1 MRFRAP
7 HRLKSGAEGEIH
19 PMSASRCKGLAIL
32 AAVAASLS
40 LVASAHAETG
50 SGDTNTQMPSS
61 SVGASGQTLS
71 VNPSV
76 GAEADLKPT
85 ITSHCDGN
93 PNVLGVSRV
102 VEIDTTTGPEFGDQ
116 YSKVEPKFLEP
127 GEVVLTFDDGPMRRY
142 TLPILEALD
151 EQCVKATFFSVGRM
165 AIADPTTL
173 REVARRGHTIG
184 THTWSHQNLAKLNS
198 AAMKREFE
206 LGLSAVAAA
215 VGTPISPFFRFPYLG
230 HGKTSREYIRG
241 RGIGIFGIHVDSKD
255 FRTRSPGVVLKNV
268 LGQLDHEKKGILLFH
283 DIQPSTAGAL
293 GSLLAELKTRGYK
306 VVHIVAK
313 DAPTTL
319 PEYDAIA
326 TKALKAKAVAVAN
339 EPLANRAATWP
350 VSGAEPEGTASAEH
364 KPAAAKPAP
373 PSTTQRAPKPF
384 DWANPSNDPWQ
395 LKSFGHQ

>member
-1 MRFRAP
+1 
-7 HRLKSGAEGEIH
+7 
-19 PMSASRCKGLAIL
+19 MSAARCTGLAVL
-32 AAVAASLS
+32 AAVAATLS
-40 LVASAHAETG
+40 FMANAHAETG
-50 SGDTNTQMPSS
+50 FGDTNAEAPST

-76 GAEADLKPT
+76 GAEAELKPT
-85 ITSHCDGN
+85 IASHCDGHAD
-93 PNVLGVSRV
+93 VLGVSRV
-102 VEIDTTTGPEFGDQ
+102 VEIDTATGPEFGDQ

-142 TLPILEALD
+142 TLPILDALD

-165 AIADPTTL
+165 AISDPTTL

-184 THTWSHQNLAKLNS
+184 THTWSHKNLAQLNS

-215 VGTPISPFFRFPYLG
+215 VGAPISPFFRFPYLG

-255 FRTRSPGVVLKNV
+255 FRTKSPGVVLKNV
-268 LGQLDHEKKGILLFH
+268 LTQLDREKKGILLFH

-293 GSLLAELKTRGYK
+293 SSLLAELKTRGYK

-326 TKALKAKAVAVAN
+326 AKALKAKAVAVAN
-339 EPLANRAATWP
+339 QPLANRAATWP
-350 VSGAEPEGTASAEH
+350 ASGAAPDEEATSAEH
-364 KPAAAKPAP
+364 KPAAKPTSPA
-373 PSTTQRAPKPF
+373 QRATKPF

-395 LKSFGHQ
+395 LRSFGHQ